1 MNQRLVY
8 VVGPSGAG
16 KDSLLQWLVQHPPAG
31 TQLHLARRTVTRPAS
46 AGGEGHESVDA
57 AAFTALLDAGAFA
70 LHWSANGLH
79 YGIREQEF
87 VALDTGAWVL
97 VSGSRAHLPIAQK
110 SYPGLSAVHVHAS
123 AGVLRQRLRA
133 RQRESN
139 AEVEA
144 RLHRALAFEPPAD
157 AFCLSNDQD
166 LDSAG
171 HRLRAHLFSPAT
183 MRGESNAQAQ
193 VSRQVT

>member
-1 MNQRLVY
+1 MNRRLVY

-16 KDSLLQWLVQHPPAG
+16 KDSLLQWLVQHPPKH
-31 TQLHLARRTVTRPAS
+31 TRLHLARRTVTRPAT
-46 AGGEGHESVDA
+46 AGGEDHEAVDA
-57 AAFTALLDAGAFA
+57 PAFAALIDAGAFA

-79 YGIREQEF
+79 YGIRKQEF
-87 VALDTGAWVL
+87 APMATGAWVL
-97 VSGSRAHLPIAQK
+97 VSGSRAHLPTAQK

-144 RLHRALAFEPPAD
+144 RLRRALAFDPPAD
-157 AFCLSNDQD
+157 AFCLTNDQD
-166 LDSAG
+166 LESAG
-171 HRLRAHLFSPAT
+171 QRLKAHLFLPAAV
-183 MRGESNAQAQ
+183 RGEANAQ
-193 VSRQVT
+193 VNRQVT